1 MGIQWNGWYFFDW
14 DLNGLSKVAALYTTL
29 LSGQWTTGTFVKW
42 GTQFL
47 FLLDWINEKSLGVN
61 L

>member
-1 MGIQWNGWYFFDW
+1 MGIQGNGWYFFAW
-14 DLNGLSKVAALYTTL
+14 DLNGLSKVAALDTTL

-47 FLLDWINEKSLGVN
+47 LLLDRINEKS
-61 L
+61 